1 MRTLTRTPRGQ
12 TSLPKPGLPLL
23 RKLQTPIL
31 TPQHPSTSSTATP
44 PPMSLGVVVG
54 GDEGATVE
62 PGDVVEGMGVGVRV
76 AMLMC
81 GWTGGCWVER
91 VYGLNLKV
99 YGHVFTFPLTSEYMS
114 MRDGQ
119 GPSRALKQTYNPI
132 PWLCWICRLR
142 SPPAMV
148 DTHGWRLEAWL
159 GRGGRVGIP
168 TLFEHAVAGCNRS
181 WSIEPPGMELKKRCK
196 LFSICS
202 RFQRKHASAELE
214 VDELPAPAIV
224 LLAVRFVVA
233 RLHFDFISSCAS
245 LDHLQKVDQFQP
257 PIAVPHQ
264 LPSHSNVDDA
274 HTTRWCL
281 WR

>member
-1 MRTLTRTPRGQ
+1 MSAISGHGSWTSVTMRTLTRTPRGQ

-76 AMLMC
+76 AMLMG

-99 YGHVFTFPLTSEYMS
+99 Y
-114 MRDGQ
+114 
-119 GPSRALKQTYNPI
+119 
-132 PWLCWICRLR
+132 R

-148 DTHGWRLEAWL
+148 GTHGWRLEAWL

-224 LLAVRFVVA
+224 WLAVRCVVA

-274 HTTRWCL
+274 HTARWCL